1 MKNQK
6 DYGKT
11 SKMIGETRMNKL
23 TYCDACGKDVEYIVL
38 EKKRKGNIKGTEF
51 SYVEVYCR
59 CKHCG
64 NFVEVP
70 EITEKNLKEYYEA
83 YKKAAGL
90 LSGKDIF
97 QIRSRYGL
105 SASKF
110 AQILCLGEKT
120 ITRYENGAI
129 QSREVD
135 LLIRLA
141 SKGDNIVELAQIA
154 GIALKKPGLVA
165 LHKARF
171 VPIVSAEDCVNAVLI
186 DLSRM
191 KSALHD
197 CGKFD
202 YKPSQKKAIQ
212 KEIQY
217 EGTTSCARA

>member
-1 MKNQK
+1 MDN
-6 DYGKT
+6 
-11 SKMIGETRMNKL
+11 M
-23 TYCDACGKDVEYIVL
+23 TYCDVCGKDVEYLVS
-38 EKKRKGNIKGTEF
+38 EKKRKGTIKGTEF
-51 SYVEVYCR
+51 SYVEVYCQ

-70 EITEKNLKEYYEA
+70 AITEKNLKEYYEA

-90 LSGKDIF
+90 LSGEDIYE
-97 QIRSRYGL
+97 IRSRYGL
-105 SASKF
+105 SACKF

-141 SKGDNIVELAQIA
+141 SKGDNIIELAQIA
-154 GIALKKPGLVA
+154 GIVLKKPKVMIPNV
-165 LHKARF
+165 RF
-171 VPIVSAEDCVNAVLI
+171 VPVSFAEDCVSVVLI
-186 DLSRM
+186 DPSPM

-197 CGKFD
+197 NKQSD
-202 YKPSQKKAIQ
+202 YKASHKTAIQ
-212 KEIQY
+212 KEAQY